1 MLPRP
6 RILRHQGHSHDHGS
20 GSGPAA
26 DGGSSTRLLIA
37 FLLTGGFMLVEIV
50 AGLWTNSL
58 ALLSDAFHMLSDTT
72 ALGLGAL
79 AARVSLRPSTPEKTY
94 GFRRF
99 EVLAAFANAVL
110 LAVFGAGIAVKAVG
124 RLADPQP
131 VHAGGLLAVAALGLA
146 LNIGIFVWLHLAGRK
161 RGARNLNE
169 EGVLWHVAGDTLGS
183 LAALAAGVV
192 ILRTGWTGADAAA
205 GLLTAAVLLFGAQ
218 RVLRRS
224 AHILV
229 EGAPEGVDPAAVRAT
244 LAGFPQVRAVHDF
257 HLWTLTG
264 RDAYLSAHLEL
275 DPGPRAPGEV
285 TAALRRDLRTRLGIH
300 HITLQAGPC
309 GPEDCGAECG

>member
-6 RILRHQGHSHDHGS
+6 RILRHQGHSHDHSS

-110 LAVFGAGIAVKAVG
+110 LAVFGADIAVKAVG

-161 RGARNLNE
+161 R
-169 EGVLWHVAGDTLGS
+169 VVVAG
-183 LAALAAGVV
+183 
-192 ILRTGWTGADAAA
+192 
-205 GLLTAAVLLFGAQ
+205 
-218 RVLRRS
+218 
-224 AHILV
+224 
-229 EGAPEGVDPAAVRAT
+229 P
-244 LAGFPQVRAVHDF
+244 
-257 HLWTLTG
+257 
-264 RDAYLSAHLEL
+264 
-275 DPGPRAPGEV
+275 
-285 TAALRRDLRTRLGIH
+285 
-300 HITLQAGPC
+300 
-309 GPEDCGAECG
+309 